1 LLQAAR
7 SRRRAPLVMPT
18 TVHIRRSY
26 TECRFGQLH
35 VATAY
40 PSGGGFDERSPL
52 LCLHPTGSTMNFF
65 TPLLPEL
72 GRDRSV
78 YAFDLPGYGSS
89 DAPGTDLS
97 IADLAAAIDDF
108 MQSLRLRTADV
119 MGAQLGALVAV
130 ELAVT
135 KPQQC
140 RKLVLSSV
148 PHFTPQEVKSQDWNS
163 LPVAAMAD
171 GSHLV
176 KEWQR
181 LHQTRGGTSVNPE
194 QLTDE
199 LTDALRSRRRS
210 SSALHAMMEYP
221 TQKRLATL
229 RQPGLILKPNDELRE
244 HSLRA
249 KSSYAQSMLEELP
262 ESSSIFTGGGQRALQ
277 AIRQFL
283 DK

>member
-7 SRRRAPLVMPT
+7 PRRRSPMVMPT

-35 VATAY
+35 LATAY
-40 PSGGGFDERSPL
+40 PSGGGFDERIPL
-52 LCLHPTGSTMNFF
+52 ICLHPTGSSMNFF
-65 TPLLPEL
+65 APLLPEL

-78 YAFDLPGYGSS
+78 YSFDLPGYGAS
-89 DAPGTDLS
+89 DAPSTDLS
-97 IADLAAAIDDF
+97 IADLAGAIDDF

-119 MGAQLGALVAV
+119 IGVQLGALLAV
-130 ELAVT
+130 ELALA

-148 PHFTPQEVKSQDWNS
+148 PHFTPQEMKSQEWHGS
-163 LPVAAMAD
+163 PAVAVAD
-171 GSHLV
+171 GSHLN

-181 LHQTRGGTSVNPE
+181 LVNARSAGVNAE

-199 LTDALRSRRRS
+199 LAESLRSRRRT
-210 SSALHAMMEYP
+210 SALLHALLEYP
-221 TQKRLATL
+221 TQKKLASL
-229 RQPGLILKPNDELRE
+229 RQPGLILKPNDEFRD
-244 HSLRA
+244 HSTRA
-249 KSSYAQSMLEELP
+249 KSSYAQSVIEELP
-262 ESSSIFTGGGQRALQ
+262 ESGTNIFTNNGQRALQ
-277 AIRQFL
+277 LIRQFL